1 MPEDSGDVIALRLL
15 DTSRR
20 FKGERMGKIVPQSL
34 RHRPGAL
41 QRRFIDLDDDLKIFT
56 VLELTLVNPDGS
68 IALSS

>member
-1 MPEDSGDVIALRLL
+1 MTLDSGDIIALRLL

-20 FKGERMGKIVPQSL
+20 FKGERKGKIVPHSL

-41 QRRFIDLDDDLKIFT
+41 QRRFIDLDDYLEIFI

-68 IALSS
+68 IAPAS